1 MKFAFSNQQ
10 MRRADAAA
18 IAAGT
23 PSLTLMERAGAA
35 LADAVSSAMHARGVG
50 DALFVCGGYI
60 SYGMKGEIAHAAKK
74 GLKILVFNTHVLD
87 EVRQVVSD
95 AGGDVQSV
103 RLNDSHSYL
112 GSPVFRT
119 DGGKVSGHSWGG

>member
-50 DALFVCGGYI
+50 DALFVCGG
-60 SYGMKGEIAHAAKK
+60 G
-74 GLKILVFNTHVLD
+74 NN
-87 EVRQVVSD
+87 
-95 AGGDVQSV
+95 GGDGFVAARILAERGEDVAVLCIAEKFSPDCAAV
-103 RLNDSHSYL
+103 RAKYR
-112 GSPVFRT
+112 GEVFARIPRRSRRSET
-119 DGGKVSGHSWGG
+119 ETQNN